1 MSYTEAFGPL
11 AFILKAR
18 VEGLRDTGATLSR
31 FNSFLLLQGT
41 ETLHLRMVGQ
51 RSTWIATWATS
62 PEAADADPDEAL
74 LNLNKR
80 YVNVL
85 ASP

>member
-1 MSYTEAFGPL
+1 MRLSCFCVNVSTNVVL
-11 AFILKAR
+11 A
-18 VEGLRDTGATLSR
+18 T
-31 FNSFLLLQGT
+31 FLLL
-41 ETLHLRMVGQ
+41 LSHCALGQ
-51 RSTWIATWATS
+51 RATWIATWATS